1 MPHGMENRKLDWS
14 TINNSLDHCTALLVL
29 GKSLCEFLVNVG
41 QIQGVVEH
49 AFAEKNVVYAL
60 GGMVDKIVVVQ
71 I

>member
-1 MPHGMENRKLDWS
+1 MDWS

-41 QIQGVVEH
+41 QIQGVVDH

-60 GGMVDKIVVVQ
+60 GEWLIKLWWCKFEAKIRPAL
-71 I
+71 